1 MTRRRWRLGAGVLLL
16 LLSAAAA
23 GCGSQEIGAAS
34 APTPVALPA
43 TASGAVASGDPTSTS
58 SSDTSVVPTSSPV
71 ATTAS
76 PPTTPAPTTPPS
88 TSAPTTPSTT
98 TAPSTSSSTST
109 TVPSSTTTKAPAT
122 TSSSTSV
129 PWGWIVAGVLIAA
142 ALIIIAIALIRRNN
156 RIRALQAWRQHSE
169 SALDAARLAANL
181 LPRSG
186 QDVPDLAHWQDVRER
201 VEQAAQALERSSAS
215 APTEEGALA
224 ATTAAETLRG
234 LFFALDSDR
243 LLRDGA
249 VAPTTEQLVQA
260 DAVTRARRTD
270 LDNALARLEFL
281 IRPPARG

>member
-1 MTRRRWRLGAGVLLL
+1 MTGGRWRLGAGVLVL
-16 LLSAAAA
+16 LLSGMAA
-23 GCGSQEIGAAS
+23 GCGIHGIGAAS
-34 APTPVALPA
+34 ALTPVALPA
-43 TASGAVASGDPTSTS
+43 TASRAVASGDPTT
-58 SSDTSVVPTSSPV
+58 DTST
-71 ATTAS
+71 TTAAS
-76 PPTTPAPTTPPS
+76 DE
-88 TSAPTTPSTT
+88 STT
-98 TAPSTSSSTST
+98 TAPLPTTTLPVATSAAPPTTSTPSTTSAPSTSTSTST
-109 TVPSSTTTKAPAT
+109 TTPSSTTTKAPAA
-122 TSSSTSV
+122 TSSSSSV

-142 ALIIIAIALIRRNN
+142 ALIIIAIVLIQRNN

-169 SALDAARLAANL
+169 SALDAAHLAANL

-201 VEQAAQALERSSAS
+201 VEQAAQALERSSATS
-215 APTEEGALA
+215 PTEEGALA

-270 LDNALARLEFL
+270 LDNALARLELL